1 MSELA
6 NLPWHLIWPLIAL
19 QLVLMIVALVDII
32 RNQRTNGPM
41 VMWLLIIIFI
51 NTLGPILY
59 FIFGRKQG

>member
-6 NLPWHLIWPLIAL
+6 TIPWHLIWPLIAL
-19 QLVLMIVALVDII
+19 QFILMIVALVDII

-41 VMWLLIIIFI
+41 VMWLLIVIFI
-51 NTLGPILY
+51 NTIGPILY